1 MPRRPRWWL
10 VGLCALIIVSAGLV
24 AWSVVSTDD
33 DQTFDVD
40 VPATDT
46 GAVDPAG
53 AALALQEFVRAIETD
68 DGPRAA
74 AVAGADPSSQS
85 LAVAVVDNASA
96 AHIRDVSLRYID
108 SLGTT
113 DSAGVWDAA
122 VAVEWRYAGFDVA
135 PASTETVVRFE
146 SGEEG
151 VRVVDLGGESLRSPL
166 WLTSALSV
174 SRTEET
180 LVLSA
185 ASELLDQYTRLSR
198 RAVDTVARVLP
209 EWDRRLVVEVPAD
222 RVALEEALDVES
234 GNYQQIA
241 AVAGSADGTVTA
253 DSAVHVYVN
262 PAVFGGLGK
271 RGREVVLAHE
281 AAHVAG
287 DGPTSR
293 APTWL
298 VEGFADYV
306 ALRDSPLPVTR
317 TAAQI
322 RERVRSEGLPTAL
335 PSASD
340 FDVQGPHLG
349 SVYEAAWLA
358 CRVLAEHRDDSSF
371 LNFYDAVSGGE
382 ALGSALRRIFDW
394 SLDEFV
400 VTWQNDLSS
409 LLG

>member
-1 MPRRPRWWL
+1 M
-10 VGLCALIIVSAGLV
+10 
-24 AWSVVSTDD
+24 
-33 DQTFDVD
+33 
-40 VPATDT
+40 PATDA

-113 DSAGVWDAA
+113 DSARVWDAA

-174 SRTEET
+174 SRTKET
-180 LVLSA
+180 LVLAA

-198 RAVDTVARVLP
+198 KAVDTVARVLP

-222 RVALEEALDVES
+222 RIALEEALDVES
-234 GNYQQIA
+234 GDYQQIA

-262 PAVFGGLGK
+262 PEVFGGLGK

-287 DGPTSR
+287 YGPISR

-306 ALRDSPLPVTR
+306 ALRDFTLPLSR

-322 RERVRSEGLPTAL
+322 RERVSSGGLPGDL
-335 PSASD
+335 PGPEE
-340 FDVQGPHLG
+340 FDTRGPHLG
-349 SVYEAAWLA
+349 AVYESAWLA
-358 CRVLAEHRDDSSF
+358 CRVLAERG
-371 LNFYDAVSGGE
+371 GGE
-382 ALGSALRRIFDW
+382 AFLAFYDEVSAGGSLVRELRRSFDW
-394 SLDEFV
+394 TQDEFV
-400 VTWQNDLSS
+400 LAWQVALRE
-409 LLG
+409 LPG